1 MESALSPDVVRFGV
15 FELDLRARELRK
27 NGVSTGLPDQSV
39 KILIMLL
46 ARPGEV
52 VLREEIRKKLWP
64 NDTIVEFDHSINAA
78 IKRLRQA
85 LGDSADN
92 PHYVETLAR
101 RGYRWVL
108 PVEWAEPN
116 PASPPVEAGALTA
129 ELTDATNLVGKKISH
144 YRVLEILGGGGM
156 GVVYKAEDIKLGRR
170 VALKFLPEEL
180 GNDARALERFEREAR
195 AASALNHPNI
205 CTVYEFGEHE
215 GQPFLAM
222 ELLEGQTLRQ
232 RIGVGAGLASPG
244 APQAAFLPVD
254 QLLNIAIQIA
264 DALDAAHQKGI
275 IHRDIKPANIFV
287 TNQGQAKILDFGIA
301 KLTEVSES
309 AKGGTP
315 TPKPQTETGTIVGTV
330 SYMSPEQAEGKKVD
344 ARSDIFSFGTV
355 LYEMFTGQKAFE
367 GDSKMSTLA
376 ALLKEEPRSLSEVV
390 PGIP

>member
-1 MESALSPDVVRFGV
+1 MESASPPGLLRFES

-78 IKRLRQA
+78 IKRLRQV

-108 PVEWAEPN
+108 PVGWAEPN
-116 PASPPVEAGALTA
+116 PASPPVEAGAFTA
-129 ELTDATNLVGKKISH
+129 KPTDAANLVGKKISH
-144 YRVLEILGGGGM
+144 YRGLEGLGGGGM

-180 GNDARALERFEREAR
+180 GKDARALERFEREAR

-232 RIGVGAGLASPG
+232 RIGAGAGIAPPG
-244 APQAAFLPVD
+244 APQAAFLLVD
-254 QLLNIAIQIA
+254 QMVNIAMQIA
-264 DALDAAHQKGI
+264 DGLEAAHGKGI
-275 IHRDIKPANIFV
+275 VHRDIKPANIFV
-287 TNQGQAKILDFGIA
+287 TDRGEAKILDFGVA
-301 KLTEVSES
+301 KLDVR
-309 AKGGTP
+309 AGLMP
-315 TPKPQTETGTIVGTV
+315 V
-330 SYMSPEQAEGKKVD
+330 PEARPPGPPLQD
-344 ARSDIFSFGTV
+344 AP
-355 LYEMFTGQKAFE
+355 
-367 GDSKMSTLA
+367 A
-376 ALLKEEPRSLSEVV
+376 A
-390 PGIP
+390 